1 MKRFCKIILGI
12 ALTIL
17 MVRACQMEYVCDVV
31 DSIPPEIKERIL
43 NHHPECVDIDVLA
56 DFWVNK
62 GDSIVAEIIA
72 EQEYERELKEYL
84 QQHPEEWDN
93 NQYYEI
99 K

>member
-31 DSIPPEIKERIL
+31 DSIPPEIRERIL
-43 NHHPECVDIDVLA
+43 NNHPECVDIDVLA

-62 GDSIVAEIIA
+62 GDSIVAEIVA
-72 EQEYERELKEYL
+72 EQEYERELQDYIK
-84 QQHPEEWDN
+84 N
-93 NQYYEI
+93 NNE
-99 K
+99 

>member
-1 MKRFCKIILGI
+1 MKQICKITLGI
-12 ALTIL
+12 VLAA
-17 MVRACQMEYVCDVV
+17 MMMRACQMEYVCDVV
-31 DSIPPEIKERIL
+31 DSIPPEIRERIL
-43 NHHPECVDIDVLA
+43 NDHPECVDIDVLA

-62 GDSIVAEIIA
+62 GDSIVTEIVA
-72 EQEYERELKEYL
+72 EQEYERDLREYL

>member
-1 MKRFCKIILGI
+1 MKRFYKIILGI

-43 NHHPECVDIDVLA
+43 DHHPECVDIDVLA

-62 GDSIVAEIIA
+62 GDSIVAEIVA
-72 EQEYERELKEYL
+72 EQEYERELQDYIK
-84 QQHPEEWDN
+84 N
-93 NQYYEI
+93 NNE
-99 K
+99 

>member
-31 DSIPPEIKERIL
+31 DSIPPEIRERIL
-43 NHHPECVDIDVLA
+43 NNHPECVDIDVLA
-56 DFWVNK
+56 DFWANK

-72 EQEYERELKEYL
+72 EQEYERELQDYIK
-84 QQHPEEWDN
+84 N
-93 NQYYEI
+93 NNE
-99 K
+99 